1 MPQIPI
7 QTLSLFPKL
16 DQLLLELL
24 QSLSPVDWEKP
35 TLAPLWTV
43 KDIATHLLDGNLRT
57 LSMLRDRY
65 YAESPGEINGY
76 QDLVEYLN
84 RLNSDWV
91 KGMKRLSPNVLIQL
105 LKSSGKECVEYL
117 NTLDPFE
124 KAAFSVA
131 WAGET
136 ESQNWFHIAREYTEK
151 WHHQQQIRLA
161 VGKEEILLAKEFYDP
176 FLQTSMRAFP
186 FHYRDLKGI
195 EGEIILVKVGSEND
209 RTWCILYSSNLWKLI
224 SQPEVH
230 PICEVK
236 IPDQI
241 AWRIFTKGISKAE
254 AKSQISISGKQEYG
268 GKILEM
274 LTVMA

>member
-7 QTLSLFPKL
+7 QTLHLFPKL

-24 QSLSPVDWEKP
+24 RSLSEEDWEKP
-35 TLAPLWTV
+35 TLAPLWNL

-57 LSMLRDRY
+57 LSMLRDGY
-65 YAESPGEINGY
+65 FGESPGKIKGY

-91 KGMKRLSPNVLIQL
+91 KAMKRLSPKVLIQL
-105 LKSSGKECVEYL
+105 LDNSGKEFVEYL
-117 NTLDPFE
+117 NSLDPFE
-124 KAAFSVA
+124 KATFSVA

-161 VGKEEILLAKEFYDP
+161 VGKEEILLSKEFYNP
-176 FLQTSMRAFP
+176 FLQTSMRALP
-186 FHYRDLKGI
+186 FHYSELKGQ
-195 EGEIILVKVGSEND
+195 EGEVIQVTVEGEPNWNWWIVYISDSWKRIDNPTKSPVTKVS
-209 RTWCILYSSNLWKLI
+209 
-224 SQPEVH
+224 
-230 PICEVK
+230 
-236 IPDQI
+236 IPTQI
-241 AWRIFTKGISKAE
+241 AWRSFTKGISKAE
-254 AKSQISISGKQEYG
+254 AKKQISISGNQKYG
-268 GKILEM
+268 LKILEM

>member
-7 QTLSLFPKL
+7 QTLYLFPKL

-24 QSLSPVDWEKP
+24 RSLSQEDWAKP
-35 TLAPLWTV
+35 TLAPLWNV
-43 KDIATHLLDGNLRT
+43 KYIATHLLDGNLRT
-57 LSMLRDRY
+57 LSMLRDGY
-65 YAESPGEINGY
+65 FGESPGEINEYLG
-76 QDLVEYLN
+76 LVEYLN

-91 KGMKRLSPNVLIQL
+91 KGMKRLSPKVLIQL
-105 LKSSGKECVEYL
+105 HESSGKEYIEFL

-131 WAGET
+131 WAGEV

-161 VGKEEILLAKEFYDP
+161 VGKEEILYTKEFYDP
-176 FLQTSMRAFP
+176 FLQTSLRALP
-186 FHYRDLKGI
+186 FHYRDLTGQ
-195 EGEIILVKVGSEND
+195 EGEVIQVTVEGEPNWNWWIIYNSDSWQSIEKSTTNPV
-209 RTWCILYSSNLWKLI
+209 
-224 SQPEVH
+224 SQVF
-230 PICEVK
+230 
-236 IPDQI
+236 IPAQI

-254 AKSQISISGKQEYG
+254 AKSQLTISGKQEYG
-268 GKILEM
+268 EKVLDM

>member
-7 QTLSLFPKL
+7 QTLHLFPKL

-24 QSLSPVDWEKP
+24 RSLSEEDWEKP
-35 TLAPLWTV
+35 TLAPLWNL

-57 LSMLRDRY
+57 LSMLRDGY
-65 YAESPGEINGY
+65 FGESPGKIKGY

-91 KGMKRLSPNVLIQL
+91 KAMSPKVLIQL
-105 LKSSGKECVEYL
+105 LDNSGKEFVEYL
-117 NTLDPFE
+117 NSLDPFE
-124 KAAFSVA
+124 KATFSVA

-161 VGKEEILLAKEFYDP
+161 VGKEEILLSKEFYNP
-176 FLQTSMRAFP
+176 FLQTSMRALP
-186 FHYRDLKGI
+186 FHYSELKGQ
-195 EGEIILVKVGSEND
+195 EGEVIQVTVEGEPNWNWWIVYISDSWKRIDNPTKSPVTKVS
-209 RTWCILYSSNLWKLI
+209 
-224 SQPEVH
+224 
-230 PICEVK
+230 
-236 IPDQI
+236 IPTQI
-241 AWRIFTKGISKAE
+241 AWRSFTKGISKAE
-254 AKSQISISGKQEYG
+254 AKKQISISGNQKYG
-268 GKILEM
+268 LKILEM

>member
-24 QSLSPVDWEKP
+24 HSLYPEDWEKP
-35 TLAPLWTV
+35 TIAPLWNV

-57 LSMLRDRY
+57 LSMLRDGY
-65 YAESPGEINGY
+65 FGESPGDINGY
-76 QDLVEYLN
+76 QDLVKYLN

-91 KGMKRLSPNVLIQL
+91 NVMKRLSPNVLVQL
-105 LKSSGKECVEYL
+105 LESSGKEYIGFL

-161 VGKEEILLAKEFYDP
+161 VGKEEILYNKEFYDA
-176 FLQTSMRAFP
+176 FLQTSLRALP
-186 FHYRDLKGI
+186 YHYRDLTGK
-195 EGEIILVKVGSEND
+195 EGEVIRVTVEGESNWNWWIIFNSNSWKRIENP
-209 RTWCILYSSNLWKLI
+209 TTNPV
-224 SQPEVH
+224 SQV
-230 PICEVK
+230 I
-236 IPDQI
+236 IPAQI
-241 AWRIFTKGISKAE
+241 AWRIFTKGISKVE

-268 GKILEM
+268 EKILGM